1 MNAPAPSS
9 KDFLGRGWR
18 FPVAIDPL
26 SGRIAISEFEQDIRE
41 SIYIILSTARGE
53 RVMRPDFGCGIHDLV
68 FASMNRSTLGLFESN
83 MRESIIQF
91 EPRVEILKLDISTA
105 EASRGKLKVSLFL
118 RVRDTNHEFNMVY
131 PFYLKEGTP

>member
-91 EPRVEILKLDISTA
+91 EPRVEILKLDISTE

>member
-1 MNAPAPSS
+1 MRTPGSDP

-18 FPVAIDPL
+18 FPVSIDPV
-26 SGRIAISEFEQDIRE
+26 SRRIAMSEFERDIRE
-41 SIYIILSTARGE
+41 SIIIILSTARGE

-68 FASMNRSTLGLFESN
+68 FASMNTSTLGLFESN
-83 MRESIIQF
+83 IRDSILQF
-91 EPRVEILKLDISTA
+91 EPRVEILRLEISTA
-105 EASRGKLKVSLFL
+105 DAANGKLVTKLFL

>member
-1 MNAPAPSS
+1 
-9 KDFLGRGWR
+9 
-18 FPVAIDPL
+18 
-26 SGRIAISEFEQDIRE
+26 
-41 SIYIILSTARGE
+41 
-53 RVMRPDFGCGIHDLV
+53 MRPDFGCGIHDLV

-91 EPRVEILKLDISTA
+91 EPRVEILKLDISTE